1 MVLNYENTFYKNLK
15 FFIGSQMLLRKF
27 YTKKFGVILF
37 VNASESQGYS
47 VYRSGTKQMDVLQL
61 LEFIVREWI
70 NQRHP

>member
-1 MVLNYENTFYKNLK
+1 
-15 FFIGSQMLLRKF
+15 MLLRKF

-37 VNASESQGYS
+37 VNASESQGYN